1 MKVSVNPPSH
11 SYPINM
17 RDPDLRWGE
26 MCAVLDV
33 GVWRVFGIRT
43 SIWVACM
50 RLTLGSI
57 AWGQFVSVGYAI
69 VV

>member
-1 MKVSVNPPSH
+1 
-11 SYPINM
+11 
-17 RDPDLRWGE
+17 

-69 VV
+69 FV